1 MISVTIIVAVTF
13 SRNSP
18 PLQCVLKVF
27 KLGSSAFNNGKNG
40 TIDALQKNEGEKDS
54 RQQN

>member
-18 PLQCVLKVF
+18 PLQHVLKVF

-40 TIDALQKNEGEKDS
+40 AIDALQKNEGKKDS
-54 RQQN
+54 R